1 MPVGEEEIESWTG
14 ALHSEALSCMLTVSR
29 EATMEIPDHS
39 SKEQSAAPGPGIR
52 IGRIFGISVYLHP
65 SWFIIFALIALSL
78 RTHFTAQHPS
88 WTPAQHWT
96 LGIMTSL
103 FFFGSVL
110 FHELSHSVVAQHY
123 QIPVASITLF
133 VFGGLARI
141 TREPLNAKQEFN
153 IAIAGP
159 ISSFFLAG
167 VFYLIAHHSADFAMI
182 GATSGWLAEIN
193 FILAVFNLAPGFP
206 LDGGRVLRSI
216 AWKMTGD
223 FSKATRIASRSGQL
237 FAYLMIFAG
246 IWIALRGN
254 WFSGLWWVF
263 IGWFLLSAAQ
273 ESYGQLAI
281 RSSLAG
287 LRASDVMSLD
297 VPTVPRD
304 LSLEDYV
311 QEVFRTGRRC
321 HIVTGNGI
329 PVGLVT
335 LHAVK
340 DTPRT
345 EWANTSIQSAMRP
358 LEKIKSVSPSEAVLG
373 ILERMQ
379 TDDIN
384 QMPVLHEGRI
394 VGMIAR
400 DSILRVLQT
409 RLQLAHLA
417 EQ

>member
-1 MPVGEEEIESWTG
+1 MRSGS
-14 ALHSEALSCMLTVSR
+14 
-29 EATMEIPDHS
+29 
-39 SKEQSAAPGPGIR
+39 GIR
-52 IGRIFGISVYLHP
+52 IGQVFGISIYLHS
-65 SWFIIFALIALSL
+65 SWFIIFVLIAFSL
-78 RTHFTAQHPS
+78 RTQFTAQHPS

-96 LGIMTSL
+96 LGIITSL
-103 FFFGSVL
+103 LFFGSVV

-123 QIPVASITLF
+123 KIPVASITLF

-141 TREPLNAKQEFN
+141 TREPSNAKQEFN

-167 VFYLIAHHSADFAMI
+167 VFYLIGHHSGKFEMI
-182 GATSGWLAEIN
+182 GATAGWLAEIN
-193 FILAVFNLAPGFP
+193 FILAIFNLAPGFP

-216 AWKMTGD
+216 AWRVTGD
-223 FSKATRIASRSGQL
+223 FPKATRIASQSGQV

-281 RSSLAG
+281 RSTLTG
-287 LRASDVMSLD
+287 LHASDIMSQD
-297 VPTVPRD
+297 VPMVARD
-304 LSLEDYV
+304 LSLENYV
-311 QEVFRTGRRC
+311 HEVLRTGRRC
-321 HIVTGNGI
+321 HIVTGNGL

-335 LHAVK
+335 LHAVQGV
-340 DTPRT
+340 PRD

-358 LEKIKSVSPSEAVLG
+358 LDKIKSVSPSEPILG

-379 TDDIN
+379 ADDIN
-384 QMPVLHEGRI
+384 QMPVLDDGRI

-409 RLQLAHLA
+409 RLQIGHLA
-417 EQ
+417 